1 MSESNSTFSQI
12 ITLTLNPAIDQTFY
26 VNKIGNGS
34 VGKLEQITTIA
45 GGKGINVSK
54 VLSSFG
60 VEVQTITLLGNNNH
74 EYFQSLLPDLE
85 LTVIHCDGTIR
96 TNRVISD
103 NKTEIKF
110 NEAGYILDQDQ
121 IRMIMRQVCTMV
133 KANQLWVISGSLP
146 PQFPSDTYQKLI
158 EYIHKQGSKAILDT
172 SGEALEKG
180 IEAQPYLIKPN
191 LDELQSYLDNK
202 NLNREQIKFF
212 VQAFVSRGIDNVVIS
227 LGDKGCIA
235 GNSDGVFEVNP
246 LEVEAINTVGAGDC
260 MLAGII
266 YGLNQGMSFE
276 TSVKFGN
283 TLAGIMTI
291 KPLGQYPTLEELESY
306 LN

>member
-12 ITLTLNPAIDQTFY
+12 ITLTLNPAIDETFY
-26 VNKIGNGS
+26 VNRIENGK
-34 VGKLEQITTIA
+34 VGKLEQMTIIA
-45 GGKGINVSK
+45 GGKGVNISK
-54 VLSSFG
+54 VLDSLG
-60 VEVQTITLLGNNNH
+60 VEVQTIVLLGDDN
-74 EYFQSLLPDLE
+74 EQYFQSLLPDLE
-85 LTVIHCDGTIR
+85 LTVINCNEMIR
-96 TNRVISD
+96 TNRVITD

-110 NEAGYILDQDQ
+110 NEAGYTLDQDQ
-121 IRMIMRQVCTMV
+121 IRIIMRQVCTMV

-172 SGEALEKG
+172 SGQALEKG
-180 IEAQPYLIKPN
+180 IEAKPYLIKPN
-191 LDELQSYLDNK
+191 LEELQSYLDNSS
-202 NLNREQIKFF
+202 LSQEQIKFF

-246 LEVEAINTVGAGDC
+246 LEVETVNTVGAGDC

-266 YGLNQGMSFE
+266 YGLNQNMSFE

-283 TLAGIMTI
+283 TLAGIMIT
-291 KPLGQYPTLEELESY
+291 KSFGQYPTLDEVESY
-306 LN
+306 LS